1 MKKVPTCLIIDDPAP
16 TISVFYEHAPSPNT
30 DDGRPILPTYPNSFL
45 FNFCDVV
52 EKHGIKGKFSVVPM
66 PGNKGDIINGIEG
79 VSREDLDEW
88 LDTVKTRLVPN
99 FTIGPEMLTHNKA
112 VNLADGSA
120 YEMNEYEWSKTQ
132 DRTTLTPYIA
142 KALQIVND
150 AGFEAIGAT
159 SPWYFG
165 LEVEDEY
172 YAAMSQAVYDVTGSK
187 NAWVFLRPLRDVPNA
202 KPWVELEEDG
212 RTLVSIPPTTRD
224 AMWQTIHCTETSDE
238 YVSQVADAVITADG
252 KSGEYVRVLETGGY
266 PILITHWQSLFSNG
280 LQTGI
285 RVLDEIARRVNEHC
299 SDKVEWMDFKQIMEM
314 VVANKEAYPK
324 PKFTPGKL

>member
-16 TISVFYEHAPSPNT
+16 TISVFYEHAPTPYT
-30 DDGRPILPTYPNSFL
+30 DDGRLILPTYPNSFL
-45 FNFCDVV
+45 FKFCDVI

-88 LDTVKTRLVPN
+88 LNTVKERLVPN
-99 FTIGPEMLTHNKA
+99 FTIGPEMLTHHKA

-120 YEMNEYEWSKTQ
+120 YEMNEHEWSKTQ

-142 KALQIVND
+142 KALSIVND

-165 LEVEDEY
+165 LEVEAEY
-172 YAAMSQAVYDVTGSK
+172 YAAMSKAVYEVTGSK
-187 NAWVFLRPLRDVPNA
+187 NAWVFLRPRRDVANA

-224 AMWQTIHCTETSDE
+224 AMWQTIHSTETSDA
-238 YVSQVADAVITADG
+238 YVSRVADEIITADG
-252 KSGEYVRVLETGGY
+252 KSGQYIKVLETGGY

-280 LQTGI
+280 LETGI
-285 RVLDEIARRVNEHC
+285 RVLDEIGRRINAHC
-299 SDKVEWMDFKQIMEM
+299 ADRVEWMDFKQIMEM

-324 PKFTPGKL
+324 PDYTPGVL